1 MDKNRK
7 ESYEKIEEMRQSK
20 LIVYVTSDRIGFGAS
35 ISDDAVNYILKHLDS
50 IGKVDKI
57 SLYLYTLGGGILAAW
72 NIVNLIRQF
81 CDELEII
88 VPWKARSA
96 GTLICLGADKIIMTK
111 QATLGPIDPS
121 FYTNNLNISVEE
133 VQSFLELA
141 KNELNIKDDMALS
154 NIYNVLANQ
163 IHPLLLG
170 KAYRTRGQI
179 QMLARKLLKYQL
191 KDETKINNVISF
203 LCSESGSHDYTIDRV
218 EAKNELGLNIEK
230 PDDNLYG
237 LINDIYNSISEELG
251 LSEQYNLE
259 LCLGNNLKKEYLV
272 KNIVIE
278 SLYSDSCYYI
288 LKGEYIKV
296 SDTQSQELIPGKPLT
311 LSDEKIYNRRS
322 YTGWISKSELGK
334 INNYTD
340 YII

>member
-1 MDKNRK
+1 MYKNRK
-7 ESYEKIEEMRQSK
+7 ELYEKIEKMRQSK
-20 LIVYVTSDRIGFGAS
+20 LIGYVTSDRIGFGAQ
-35 ISDDAVNYILKHLDS
+35 ISDDAVNYILKHLDT

-57 SLYLYTLGGGILAAW
+57 SLYLYTLGGDILAAW

-81 CDELEII
+81 CNKLEII

-96 GTLICLGADKIIMTK
+96 GTLMCLGADNIIMTK

-141 KNELNIKDDMALS
+141 KNELNIKDDIALS
-154 NIYNVLANQ
+154 NIFNILSEK
-163 IHPLLLG
+163 IGPLELG
-170 KAYRTRGQI
+170 KVYRARSQI

-191 KDETKINNVISF
+191 KDETKINNIISF

-218 EAKNELGLNIEK
+218 EAKNDLGLNIEK

-237 LINDIYNSISEELG
+237 LINNIYNSISEELG
-251 LSEQYNLE
+251 LLEQYNME
-259 LCLGNNLKKEYLV
+259 LYLVNNFKKEYLV

-278 SLYSDSCYYI
+278 SLYSDSYYYI
-288 LKGEYIKV
+288 SKGEYIKV
-296 SDTQSQELIPGKPLT
+296 CDTQNQELIPGKPLT
-311 LSDEKIYNRRS
+311 LSDEKIYNRIS

-340 YII
+340 YIR